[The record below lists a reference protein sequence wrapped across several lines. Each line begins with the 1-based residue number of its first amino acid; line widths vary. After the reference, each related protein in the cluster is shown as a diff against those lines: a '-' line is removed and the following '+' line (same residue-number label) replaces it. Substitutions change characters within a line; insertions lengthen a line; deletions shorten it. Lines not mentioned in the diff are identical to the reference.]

1 MTDRENR
8 EQQEEVEQD
17 LEYVQQRYDELIGIV
32 EELLRQIEEA
42 ERREDI
48 DTTEAYKFL
57 EG

>member
-32 EELLRQIEEA
+32 EELLRQIEEV
-42 ERREDI
+42 EHTGDI
-48 DTTEAYKFL
+48 DTTEAYEFL

>member
-1 MTDRENR
+1 MTDREYR

-32 EELLRQIEEA
+32 EELLRQIEDA
-42 ERREDI
+42 KKVSDI
-48 DTTEAYKFL
+48 DTTEAYEFL